1 MAAPGG
7 KVTMDRTLR
16 RLASTVLPI
25 LLILATA
32 WVSRYLHVLDFGLY
46 EDDLTIV
53 PRAAAMSGSELTA
66 YVSGYIAH
74 LYGHGRPLS
83 DSLIYLFSWLGWRL
97 GGLAWMYLFGFAF
110 VGLNNILIYALAY
123 RVAGAR
129 VALLAGLA
137 FAVYPADT
145 TQAFLTHSLGLQP
158 ALSLALLSVHAY
170 LSNRRWAG
178 YLLAAV
184 VLFTYETAF
193 GLIAA
198 APLLAPGA
206 WDRARLRRLLLH
218 GMALAII
225 LAAVLGVR
233 IAIADDRV
241 GGVPFPWIFLT
252 PLVHMVEGPL
262 VSLGM
267 FVLRPA
273 TAVGKNAMDGWLIT
287 IAAFAILAGSLLL
300 SGRPDDGLSADDLR
314 SIGGLK
320 PPGRPWWRGWRER
333 WTSLPEALRG
343 RVRLGAAGMA
353 MLVLAYPL
361 TYTVRAYAI
370 DGRDT
375 RVHFAAAAGAAL
387 VIAVLAASLW
397 DALRAWGKGR
407 LGALLIA
414 GEAALLIG
422 FGQAIQ
428 RDYQAGWVSQQ
439 RFWSNLVTQIP
450 DARDGTVVLVEPGPL
465 GDVTQIGANSWNLPR
480 VLELL
485 YVFPEAWKTPPRV
498 VRLQPDWREHI
509 LSGEGPL
516 SLNWESVLS
525 PESLWGEIE
534 GKDVILFLGEDG
546 VLVRQ
551 SGPMDIAGQMTSLM
565 TTERRGE
572 PPYPHRLLY
581 DLLIRKTLPD

>member
-1 MAAPGG
+1 ME
-7 KVTMDRTLR
+7 RTLR
-16 RLASTVLPI
+16 RLAPTVLPV

-53 PRAAAMSGSELTA
+53 PRAAAMTGSEVTA
-66 YVSGYIAH
+66 YVTSYMVH

-97 GGLAWMYLFGFAF
+97 GGLTWMYLFGFAF
-110 VGLNNILIYALAY
+110 VGLNSLLIFALA
-123 RVAGAR
+123 RRLAGPR

-158 ALSLALLSVHAY
+158 ALSLALLSIHAY
-170 LSNRRWAG
+170 LSNRRWAS
-178 YLLAAV
+178 YLLAAA
-184 VLFTYETAF
+184 VLFTYETPF
-193 GLIAA
+193 GLVAA

-218 GMALAII
+218 SVALGII
-225 LAAVLGVR
+225 LAGILGVR
-233 IAIADDRV
+233 LAIADDRV
-241 GGVPFPWIFLT
+241 AGVPFPSIFLT
-252 PLVHMVEGPL
+252 PLVQMVEGPL

-267 FVLRPA
+267 FVLRPT
-273 TAVGKNAMDGWLIT
+273 TAVAKNTMDGWLIT
-287 IAAFAILAGSLLL
+287 GAAFAIWTGWLLL
-300 SGRPDDGLSADDLR
+300 GARSDDGWSADDVR
-314 SIGGLK
+314 SIWRPM
-320 PPGRPWWRGWRER
+320 PPRQPGWRGWRER
-333 WTSLPEALRG
+333 WTSLPEGVRG
-343 RVRLGAAGMA
+343 RVRLGAAGLA

-387 VIAVLAASLW
+387 VVAVLAAWLW

-414 GEAALLIG
+414 GEAALLVG
-422 FGQAIQ
+422 FGQVIQ
-428 RDYQAGWVSQQ
+428 EDYRAGWVSQQ
-439 RFWSNLVTQIP
+439 RFWSSLVTQIP
-450 DARDGTVVLVEPGPL
+450 DARDGTVVLVEPGPP
-465 GDVTQIGANSWNLPR
+465 GDVTQIGANTWNLPR
-480 VLELL
+480 VLQLL
-485 YVFPEAWKTPPRV
+485 YAFPPEWEQPPRV
-498 VRLQPDWREHI
+498 VRLQPNWRKNI

-516 SLNWESVLS
+516 QLDWLSVLS
-525 PESLWGEIE
+525 PSYIWGEIE
-534 GKDVILFLGEDG
+534 GKNVILFLDEGG
-546 VLVRQ
+546 VLARQ

-565 TTERRGE
+565 TTEQRGE

-581 DLLIRKTLPD
+581 DLLIRKTLQD